1 MAARA
6 TFEVLIGDKRQTITV
21 HRSESHAQVLLRGQ
35 LLEVDVAEIAQNT
48 FSLILQGQSYDVTVD
63 KTEDSFRVLVNGFFF
78 EISLIDPKKFQ
89 KYSSGLFDTTEPLAV
104 IAPMPGKVV
113 KLLVSEG
120 DAVKEGQGVAVV
132 EAMKM
137 QNELKA
143 PKTGRVE
150 KINVAEN
157 QTVNAGDSLVVV
169 Q

>member
-6 TFEVLIGDKRQTITV
+6 TFEILIGDKRQTITV
-21 HRSESHAQVLLRGQ
+21 HRSENHAQVLLRGQ

-48 FSLILQGQSYDVTVD
+48 FSLIFQGQSYDVTVD
-63 KTEDSFRVLVNGFFF
+63 RTEDSFHVL
-78 EISLIDPKKFQ
+78 
-89 KYSSGLFDTTEPLAV
+89 DTTEPLAV

-120 DAVKEGQGVAVV
+120 AAVKEGQGVAVV